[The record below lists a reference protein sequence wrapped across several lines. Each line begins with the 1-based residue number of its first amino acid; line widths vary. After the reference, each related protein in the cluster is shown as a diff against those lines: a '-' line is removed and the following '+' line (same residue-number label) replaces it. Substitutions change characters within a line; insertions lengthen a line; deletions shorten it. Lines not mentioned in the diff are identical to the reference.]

1 MRRETLRRLA
11 VGLALL
17 WLLMILSAELLHAQ
31 IEDES
36 LAARRQC
43 PVCLFHKTYGHVSQP
58 ELVLQPVLKVILAEV
73 PPLPAPLLPFSRL
86 RDAFHRDPRAP
97 PACAR

>member
-11 VGLALL
+11 AGLAIL

-43 PVCLFHKTYGHVSQP
+43 PVCLFHKTHGHVPQP

-73 PPLPAPLLPFSRL
+73 PPLPALLPVFPRL
-86 RDAFHRDPRAP
+86 CEAFHQDPRAP
-97 PACAR
+97 PACA